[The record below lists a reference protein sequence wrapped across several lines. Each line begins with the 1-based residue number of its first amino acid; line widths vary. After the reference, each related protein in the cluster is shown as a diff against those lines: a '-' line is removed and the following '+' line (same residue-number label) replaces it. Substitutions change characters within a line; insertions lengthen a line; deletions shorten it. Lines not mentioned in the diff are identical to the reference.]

1 MCRLTGGQT
10 PELRRLAVQRG
21 RNVSSLRVRRCRE
34 ARLSARRQRGF
45 SVVEALVSALIVSV
59 GLLGVGELIL
69 FSLREC
75 AAALSHTQA
84 VALVSDMIERIRANP
99 DAGDAYDCASYT
111 DEPAEHGC
119 APSGAPAGECTAR
132 ELAEDDLARW
142 QAFVRQSLPRVG
154 ARQCDA
160 NVTYYAAVDESEPAK
175 YHVVVSW
182 RPPGQEAASKL
193 TGVLLVDGGRGT

>member
-1 MCRLTGGQT
+1 MRGLTGGQT
-10 PELRRLAVQRG
+10 LELHRLAVRRWRG
-21 RNVSSLRVRRCRE
+21 
-34 ARLSARRQRGF
+34 ARQLSVRRQRGF
-45 SVVEALVSALIVSV
+45 SVVEALVASLIVSV

-69 FSLREC
+69 CSLREG
-75 AAALSHTQA
+75 AAALARTQA
-84 VALVSDMIERIRANP
+84 VGLVSDMVERIRANP

-111 DEPAEHGC
+111 AAPAEHGC

-154 ARQCDA
+154 TGNCDA
-160 NVTYYAAVDESEPAK
+160 NVAYYAAADESAPAK

-182 RPPGQEAASKL
+182 RPPGQE
-193 TGVLLVDGGRGT
+193 GVS